1 MTDITP
7 IINGI
12 IALVSVIITVVVI
25 PYIKRK
31 STVAQQEIITAVV
44 KSAVYA
50 AEQLYKGTGRGEE
63 KKKFVIDYLHEHGID
78 VDIDDVTDNVNV
90 LIEAVVKEMSK

>member
-7 IINGI
+7 IINAI

-50 AEQLYKGTGRGEE
+50 AEQIYRGSGRGEE
-63 KKKFVIDYLHEHGID
+63 KKKFVVDYLHERGIEVD
-78 VDIDDVTDNVNV
+78 VDDITDNVNV
-90 LIEAVVKEMSK
+90 LIEAVVREMSK